1 MVATRGRIYP
11 DHDPRYGSRSRSR
24 SPFPRVFMAD
34 DGRPQP
40 AVLNVVLDDRR
51 FLISD
56 DPVQD
61 HALERRLS

>member
-1 MVATRGRIYP
+1 
-11 DHDPRYGSRSRSR
+11 
-24 SPFPRVFMAD
+24 MAD

-61 HALERRLS
+61 HALERHLS